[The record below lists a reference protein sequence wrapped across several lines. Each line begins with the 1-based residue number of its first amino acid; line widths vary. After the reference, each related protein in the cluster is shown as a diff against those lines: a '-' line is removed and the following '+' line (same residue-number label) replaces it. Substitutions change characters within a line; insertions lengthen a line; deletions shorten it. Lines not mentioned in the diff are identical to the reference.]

1 MKTIKTTAFVS
12 SRFADRA
19 RARNL
24 GVSARSFPP
33 AAPTPAPSA
42 PATPATHML
51 GERVSVRCR
60 RSFLPGDK
68 EFSWL
73 AGAVIATE
81 PATQRYVVQLD
92 DNRRVVAFGDDVRRW
107 TLSFEVL
114 EVLEK
119 LAS

>member
-1 MKTIKTTAFVS
+1 
-12 SRFADRA
+12 
-19 RARNL
+19 
-24 GVSARSFPP
+24 
-33 AAPTPAPSA
+33 
-42 PATPATHML
+42 ML
-51 GERVSVRCR
+51 GDRVSVRCR

-68 EFSWL
+68 DFSWL